1 MRRGAK
7 LIGQSKERFIMN
19 SYFIL
24 ISKYTLFMYK
34 VYNYG
39 LIVDINV
46 LHDHVNKL
54 SWADPEGGRQE
65 VQTPSGK
72 FKSL

>member
-1 MRRGAK
+1 
-7 LIGQSKERFIMN
+7 MN

-24 ISKYTLFMYK
+24 ISKYTLYLYK
-34 VYNYG
+34 VDYYG
-39 LIVDINV
+39 RIFIDINV

-54 SWADPEGGRQE
+54 SWTDPEGGGQE

-72 FKSL
+72 FKWLRFPYKYGAP